1 MRRRKGSELATGAL
15 VLLAGVVATWGYFW
29 LTAQPVRHRGYPL
42 VVQLTDAGG
51 LERGD
56 RVRLAGV
63 EVGTVRRVGL
73 RSGAVVA
80 DIIVDPDLRLPRGS
94 RASLQA
100 SGAFGG
106 RYLALRPG
114 GAAASLRRGDTLVAL
129 TTPTL
134 AETFAATGAEAREA
148 FARAADL
155 LSPERVAGLERG
167 ASSVSHSVDE
177 LTSLTIALRA
187 ATARLQRRLD
197 DARLDSTTTDLART
211 ARTLS
216 GTSAELR
223 TASASL
229 GSILGKIDR
238 GYGSL
243 GRAVNDPS
251 LYQALLAAAAH
262 ADEAAVGAGTLVRD
276 LQARPGRYIRIS
288 LF

>member
-15 VLLAGVVATWGYFW
+15 VLVATVVAVWGYFW
-29 LTAQPVRHRGYPL
+29 LTAQPVRHRGYAL

-63 EVGTVRRVGL
+63 QVGTVRRVGL
-73 RSGAVVA
+73 RRGAVVA
-80 DIIVDPDLRLPRGS
+80 DITVDPDLRLPRDS
-94 RASLQA
+94 HASLEA

-106 RYLALRPG
+106 RYLALEPG
-114 GAAASLRRGDTLVAL
+114 GAAAPLRRGDTLVAL

-155 LSPERVAGLERG
+155 LSPERVAGLDRG
-167 ASSVSHSVDE
+167 AKSVSRSVDE
-177 LTSLTIALRA
+177 LTSLTIALRTT
-187 ATARLQRRLD
+187 TARLQRRLD
-197 DARLDSTTTDLART
+197 DSRLDSTATDLART
-211 ARTLS
+211 ARSLT
-216 GTSAELR
+216 GTSAQLR

-262 ADEAAVGAGTLVRD
+262 ADEAAVGAGMLVRD
-276 LQARPGRYIRIS
+276 LHARPGRYIRIS